1 LHALLLIGDLRRLA
15 ILSAHVNISTAIG
28 YAKRLPRT
36 TRRGRSPHMQEDSID
51 PEKRVTAWRAL
62 REARQDMEGM
72 IDDAVRM
79 NDTRP
84 MYDKLKK
91 WLLVITAAEKDVG
104 NLIGDLEPLP
114 HVMEIR
120 QIVAKL
126 RQLGQRKTDEIA
138 SKLERADGMLMDD

>member
-1 LHALLLIGDLRRLA
+1 
-15 ILSAHVNISTAIG
+15 
-28 YAKRLPRT
+28 
-36 TRRGRSPHMQEDSID
+36 MQEDSID

-72 IDDAVRM
+72 IDDAVRT

-91 WLLVITAAEKDVG
+91 WLLIIAAAEKDVG
-104 NLIGDLEPLP
+104 NLIGDLDPLP